1 MKQLFNLLFSLNFLV
16 LSAQI
21 NIDSVSHVN
30 YNNLH
35 ATMLNDVW
43 GHVDATGVEYAL
55 VGTRK
60 GTSIVSLQDPTNP
73 QEVFWEPGTESIWR
87 DVNTYQNY
95 AYVTT
100 EADNGLLIIDM
111 NSLPN
116 TSGITTNYYFGPTGN
131 EWSSAHTIFVDS
143 AGYAYVFGSNRGN
156 GGVIILDIQ
165 TDPMN
170 PIEVGAFD
178 NWYAHD
184 GYVVGDT
191 MYLAHIA
198 DGFISIVD
206 ISDRSNPV
214 LLGTK
219 FTTNNFSHNIWTTY
233 DAQIGFTTDEVS
245 GAFVGAYDLSDPTNI
260 QLLDLVQSSPGKGVI
275 PHNVQYMNEFLI
287 VSYYSD
293 GVVIFD
299 AKHPTNLLQVGNYD
313 TYPGQTTSFDGCWAS
328 YPYLPSGLILAADIT
343 EGLYILNPSYQ
354 HAAYLKGMITDQSTT
369 LGISNVKIEITN
381 TEHIELTN
389 TAGNYETG
397 SLSSGAY
404 DVTYSKVG
412 YYPQTISVSLT
423 QGIETVQDV
432 VLVPIPQFPLQIVVL
447 ESGTNQAILDAQVE
461 LKGSLTTDLSV
472 TNGLGEANFMLYYQE
487 DYLLSAGKWGYKTS
501 CVSQSIDNTTNQ
513 LTVYLTK
520 GYYDD
525 FTFDFGWTAINNG
538 AVHGYWVREKPNPT
552 ISNSAPGIDAQF
564 DCGTKAY
571 VTGNHP
577 NLSSTY
583 DAVDNGIVTLKSPT
597 FDLTTYT
604 TPYIHFSRWFFNYYG
619 PNPPDDTLKI
629 YLSNGFST
637 VLIDSQTSNPDLFFK
652 WIDKVVNVNDVIFKT
667 NNMTLTI
674 VASDLHPTYNIVE
687 AGFDFFYVENESHLT
702 LEEMNSNATID
713 LYPNPVNDYLFLA
726 NYHSIQAWGI
736 YDLSGQA
743 IKTGVVDKQTFD
755 FKIDCSDLMQ
765 GIYFLRIDDKKVSK
779 FIKQ

>member
-1 MKQLFNLLFSLNFLV
+1 MKQLFNLLFSFNFLI
-16 LSAQI
+16 LGAQI

-43 GHVDATGVEYAL
+43 GHVDVTGIEYAL

-60 GTSIVSLQDPTNP
+60 GTSIVSLQTPANP

-100 EADNGLLIIDM
+100 EADNGLLIINM
-111 NSLPN
+111 NSLPDA
-116 TSGITTNYYFGPTGN
+116 SGITTNYYFGPTGG
-131 EWSSAHTIFVDS
+131 EWSSAHTLFVDS
-143 AGYAYVFGSNRGN
+143 AGYAYIFGSNRGN
-156 GGVIILDIQ
+156 GGVIILDIH

-170 PIEVGAFD
+170 PIEVGSFD

-198 DGFISIVD
+198 DGFISMVD
-206 ISDRSNPV
+206 ISDRSNPI

-233 DAQIGFTTDEVS
+233 DAQVGFTTDEVS
-245 GAFVGAYDLSDPTNI
+245 GAFVGAYDLSDPSNI

-313 TYPGQTTSFDGCWAS
+313 TYPGQTTGYDGCWSS
-328 YPYLPSGLILAADIT
+328 YPFLPSGLILAADIT
-343 EGLYILNPSYQ
+343 EGLFILNPTYQ
-354 HAAYLKGMITDQSTT
+354 HAAYLKGLITDQSTSI
-369 LGISNVKIEITN
+369 GITNVKIEISN
-381 TEHIELTN
+381 TEHIELSN
-389 TAGNYETG
+389 TAGNYQTG
-397 SLSSGAY
+397 TLSSGAY
-404 DVTYSKVG
+404 NVTYSKIG
-412 YYPQTISVSLT
+412 YYPQTISVNLT

-447 ESGTNQAILDAQVE
+447 EAGTNQAILDAQVE
-461 LKGSLTTDLSV
+461 LTGSLTSDLTQ

-487 DYLLSAGKWGYKTS
+487 SYMLSAGKWGYKTS
-501 CVSQSIDNTTNQ
+501 CVSQNIDNTTNQ

-525 FTFDFGWTAINNG
+525 FTFDFGWTVINNG
-538 AVHGYWVREKPNPT
+538 AVNGIWERGNPNPT
-552 ISNSAPGIDAQF
+552 ASNSAPDNDLAL
-564 DCGTKAY
+564 DCGDQAY
-571 VTGNHP
+571 VTGNNP
-577 NLSSTY
+577 NL
-583 DAVDNGIVTLKSPT
+583 SPT
-597 FDLTTYT
+597 FDDIQKGEVVLRSPSFDLTSYA
-604 TPYIHFSRWFFNYYG
+604 TPFIHYSYWFYNYFG
-619 PNPPDDTLKI
+619 PNPPDDSLKI
-629 YLSNGFST
+629 YLSNGVST
-637 VLIDSQTSNPDLFFK
+637 VMVDYQVSDETKFFQ
-652 WIDKVVNVNDVIFKT
+652 WQDRVVKVSDFIVPT
-667 NNMTLTI
+667 ANMIIT
-674 VASDLHPTYNIVE
+674 VKASDFDPNINVTE
-687 AGFDFFYVENESHLT
+687 AGFDFFYVENESHLGFDET
-702 LEEMNSNATID
+702 INASKVI
-713 LYPNPVNDYLFLA
+713 LYPNPV
-726 NYHSIQAWGI
+726 
-736 YDLSGQA
+736 
-743 IKTGVVDKQTFD
+743 VDKLTLSNTYENEDWTLTDLNARVLHTGKTNKQQTN
-755 FKIDCSDLMQ
+755 IDVSNFSH
-765 GIYFLRIDDKKVSK
+765 GVYFIQIQDKSYK
-779 FIKQ
+779 FVKE